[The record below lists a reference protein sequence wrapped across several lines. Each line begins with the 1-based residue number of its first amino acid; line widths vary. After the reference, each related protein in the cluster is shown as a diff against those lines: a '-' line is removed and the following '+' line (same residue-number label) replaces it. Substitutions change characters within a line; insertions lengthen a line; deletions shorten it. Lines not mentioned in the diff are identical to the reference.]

1 MKIKFLFMLL
11 SVLFMIPMNAAT
23 DKKGR
28 RKSHIRHQAIQK
40 ELVCRTPLEYNMTVR
55 DEENTL
61 IILFEYSLNN
71 ADINITDK
79 DGNIVINESKFLINE
94 TKMLYIN
101 TPTAYPYFI
110 KITSPT
116 IDIIGE
122 ITQEEI

>member
-1 MKIKFLFMLL
+1 
-11 SVLFMIPMNAAT
+11 MNAAT

-40 ELVCRTPLEYNMTVR
+40 EIVCRTPLEFNMAVR

-61 IILFEYSLNN
+61 IILFESPLNN

-101 TPTAYPYFI
+101 TPTAYPYQ
-110 KITSPT
+110 
-116 IDIIGE
+116 IDKLNLI
-122 ITQEEI
+122 